1 MIAPTV
7 GSLFA
12 GIGGFDLG
20 FEREGYEVR
29 WQVEIDEYCQKV
41 LAKHWPHVPRYDDVR
56 DCGLHNL
63 EPVDVI
69 TGGFPCQDLSVAGK
83 QEGLDGERS
92 ALWWDYHRIISELRP
107 RFAVVENV
115 PNLLNRGIDQVCGSL
130 AEIGYDAEWHIVS
143 AADMGAP
150 HLRKRVWLCTWPM
163 ADSKCSEY
171 GVEKRASSGQERQP
185 ADTLQPAVLSCGNGA
200 ISPKGAGT
208 SGAMADSSSVFSDGC
223 NDYVE
228 YGKSEVSEFGNG
240 DSSARRGD
248 SHRWATEPAV
258 GRVADGLPDR
268 VDRLKGLGNAI
279 VPQIAQQI
287 ARALKPHV
295 ETVLA

>member
-1 MIAPTV
+1 MNPDLKPTI

-12 GIGGFDLG
+12 GIGGFDLA
-20 FEREGYEVR
+20 FQREGYEIA
-29 WQVEIDEYCQKV
+29 WQVENNDYCNKV
-41 LAKHWPHVPRYDDVR
+41 LAKHWPHVSRFGDVR

-115 PNLLNRGIDQVCGSL
+115 PNLYNRGIDRVCGSL
-130 AEIGYDAEWHIVS
+130 AEVGYDAEWHVIS

-150 HLRKRVWLCTWPM
+150 HLRKRVWLCTWPN
-163 ADSKCSEY
+163 AVGDP
-171 GVEKRASSGQERQP
+171 SGSGLHWQSWR
-185 ADTLQPAVLSCGNGA
+185 
-200 ISPKGAGT
+200 GAGAQSEDRHTRLEKEDEHYWT
-208 SGAMADSSSVFSDGC
+208 SYPSIL
-223 NDYVE
+223 
-228 YGKSEVSEFGNG
+228 
-240 DSSARRGD
+240 
-248 SHRWATEPAV
+248 
-258 GRVADGLPDR
+258 RVAHGVPHR
-268 VDRLKGLGNAI
+268 VDRIKGLGNAI

-287 ARALKPHV
+287 ARTLKPHFSRDR
-295 ETVLA
+295 AFA

>member
-1 MIAPTV
+1 MNAPTV

-115 PNLLNRGIDQVCGSL
+115 PNLLNRGIDRVCGSL
-130 AEIGYDAEWHIVS
+130 AEIGYDSEWHIVS
-143 AADMGAP
+143 AADVGAP
-150 HLRKRVWLCTWPM
+150 QLRKRAWLCTWPM
-163 ADSKCSEY
+163 ADTDGTGFGERCGSEP
-171 GVEKRASSGQERQP
+171 VEAQYQCAERRSASSRWQNSYNE
-185 ADTLQPAVLSCGNGA
+185 N
-200 ISPKGAGT
+200 
-208 SGAMADSSSVFSDGC
+208 
-223 NDYVE
+223 
-228 YGKSEVSEFGNG
+228 
-240 DSSARRGD
+240 
-248 SHRWATEPAV
+248 WATEPSIC
-258 GRVADGLPDR
+258 RVLDGIPHR
-268 VDRLKGLGNAI
+268 VDRLRGLGNAI

-295 ETVLA
+295 EMVMA

>member
-69 TGGFPCQDLSVAGK
+69 TGGFPCQDLSVAGN

-115 PNLLNRGIDQVCGSL
+115 PNLLNRGIDRVCGSL
-130 AEIGYDAEWHIVS
+130 AEIGYDAEWHVIS

-150 HLRKRVWLCTWPM
+150 HLRKRVWLCTWP
-163 ADSKCSEY
+163 
-171 GVEKRASSGQERQP
+171 
-185 ADTLQPAVLSCGNGA
+185 
-200 ISPKGAGT
+200 
-208 SGAMADSSSVFSDGC
+208 MADSSSVFSDGC

-287 ARALKPHV
+287 ARTLKPHV

>member
-41 LAKHWPHVPRYDDVR
+41 LARHWPHVPRYDDVR

-69 TGGFPCQDLSVAGK
+69 TGGFPCQDLSVAGR

-115 PNLLNRGIDQVCGSL
+115 PNLLNWGIDRVCGSL
-130 AEIGYDAEWHIVS
+130 AEIGYDAEWHVIS

-163 ADSKCSEY
+163 AHTSCPLLEERIDNGGED
-171 GVEKRASSGQERQP
+171 KRGSHGQPTGPGQ
-185 ADTLQPAVLSCGNGA
+185 T
-200 ISPKGAGT
+200 
-208 SGAMADSSSVFSDGC
+208 MADSSSVFSDGC

-248 SHRWATEPAV
+248 SHRWETEPDV
-258 GRVADGLPDR
+258 GRVAYGVPDR

-287 ARALKPHV
+287 ARTLKPHV

>member
-29 WQVEIDEYCQKV
+29 WQVEIDGYCRKV

-69 TGGFPCQDLSVAGK
+69 TGGFPCQDLSVAGR

-115 PNLLNRGIDQVCGSL
+115 PNLFNRGIDRVCGSL

-163 ADSKCSEY
+163 AHTHGQRQQKQCGSEP
-171 GVEKRASSGQERQP
+171 VE
-185 ADTLQPAVLSCGNGA
+185 
-200 ISPKGAGT
+200 
-208 SGAMADSSSVFSDGC
+208 
-223 NDYVE
+223 
-228 YGKSEVSEFGNG
+228 
-240 DSSARRGD
+240 
-248 SHRWATEPAV
+248 
-258 GRVADGLPDR
+258 
-268 VDRLKGLGNAI
+268 
-279 VPQIAQQI
+279 AQQ
-287 ARALKPHV
+287 
-295 ETVLA
+295 

>member
-69 TGGFPCQDLSVAGK
+69 TGGFPCQDLSVAGN

-115 PNLLNRGIDQVCGSL
+115 PNLLNRGIDRVCGSL
-130 AEIGYDAEWHIVS
+130 AEIGYDAEWHVIS

-150 HLRKRVWLCTWPM
+150 HLRKRVWLCTWP
-163 ADSKCSEY
+163 
-171 GVEKRASSGQERQP
+171 
-185 ADTLQPAVLSCGNGA
+185 
-200 ISPKGAGT
+200 
-208 SGAMADSSSVFSDGC
+208 MADSSSVFSDGC

-248 SHRWATEPAV
+248 SHRWETEPDV
-258 GRVADGLPDR
+258 GRVAYGVPDR
-268 VDRLKGLGNAI
+268 VDRLRGIGNAI

-295 ETVLA
+295 ETVMA